1 MDEKET
7 TTHRMRCTDFNT
19 YLHSRLEETFALY
32 NSYAKN
38 IERNEYASIRR
49 ARKALSE
56 VMRLSVLRRKELL
69 DNYKWLKDKKEN
81 EL

>member
-1 MDEKET
+1 MEDVKI
-7 TTHRMRCTDFNT
+7 TTHRTKCTDFNT
-19 YLHSRLEETFALY
+19 HLHSRLEEAFALY

>member
-1 MDEKET
+1 MDEEKI
-7 TTHRMRCTDFNT
+7 TTHRIKCTDFNT
-19 YLHSRLEETFALY
+19 SLHSSLEEAFALY

-38 IERNEYASIRR
+38 IERNEYVSIRK

-56 VMRLSVLRRKELL
+56 VMRLSVLRRRELL
-69 DNYKWLKDKKEN
+69 DNYRWLKDKKEN